1 MAKATETFDKFLEKQ
16 SWPTEPAE
24 EQRFP
29 IQRNRLID
37 AAQALALLAYPE
49 PGERHEGGPA
59 HKFSMALL
67 ADCFRISRTDGYI
80 EKLPRWA
87 REMKPESMRNKIKQG
102 RRRLAY
108 RYAAIQTIFAAGD
121 RVENKRA
128 HKAAE
133 LRAFTFALSPD
144 FSRLDVSIPYKH
156 EQTLAG
162 SKYRLTGSI
171 PSASQGSLRSAIIYH
186 RPAFGKGAGIENSE
200 YIQVLNRYVKPL
212 FPILNLALVVWEA
225 SLSKA
230 EEATRRHLHIT
241 DVMMLQPEWADGI
254 DKKVR
259 DNESYAI
266 YMLRHLGI
274 ETCSCRM
281 LKLV

>member
-1 MAKATETFDKFLEKQ
+1 MTKKADTLDELLERQ
-16 SWPTEPAE
+16 NWPTGPVE
-24 EQRFP
+24 ERCFP
-29 IQRNRLID
+29 IQRNPLID

-49 PGERHEGGPA
+49 PDERHEGGPA

-67 ADCFRISRTDGYI
+67 ADCFRISKTEGYI
-80 EKLPRWA
+80 EKLPRLA
-87 REMKPESMRNKIKQG
+87 REMKPESMRNKIRQG

-108 RYAAIQTIFAAGD
+108 RYAAIQAIFAAGD

-133 LRAFTFALSPD
+133 VHTFTTALSPD
-144 FSRLDVSIPYKH
+144 FSQLTVSMPYKS
-156 EQTLAG
+156 EQTPAG
-162 SKYRLTGSI
+162 KKYRLTGSI
-171 PSASQGSLRSAIIYH
+171 PGATQGSLRSAIIYH
-186 RPAFGKGAGIENSE
+186 RPAFGKGAGIENIE
-200 YIQVLNRYVKPL
+200 YIQILNRYVKPL

-225 SLSKA
+225 SVSKA
-230 EEATRRHLHIT
+230 EEATRRRLHIT
-241 DVMMLQPEWADGI
+241 DVMMFQPGWAEGI

-259 DNESYAI
+259 DSESSAI

-274 ETCSCRM
+274 ASCSCRM